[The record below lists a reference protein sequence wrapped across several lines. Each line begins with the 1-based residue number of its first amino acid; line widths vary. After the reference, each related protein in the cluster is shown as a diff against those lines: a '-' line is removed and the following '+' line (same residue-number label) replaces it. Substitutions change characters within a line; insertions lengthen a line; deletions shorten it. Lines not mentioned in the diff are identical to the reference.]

1 MNARRMSM
9 GRPRLGLG
17 GNLSVGPARP
27 GSVGFAPGKEPMGSK
42 CGLNGGNWPGASPGP
57 GISELIGSPTYG
69 SVGLSSY
76 SPPMIIGG

>member
-1 MNARRMSM
+1 MNARRTSG

-17 GNLSVGPARP
+17 GNLSLGPARP

-57 GISELIGSPTYG
+57 GMSELIGSPIYR
-69 SVGLSSY
+69 SVGLSPY
-76 SPPMIIGG
+76 SPMTMGG